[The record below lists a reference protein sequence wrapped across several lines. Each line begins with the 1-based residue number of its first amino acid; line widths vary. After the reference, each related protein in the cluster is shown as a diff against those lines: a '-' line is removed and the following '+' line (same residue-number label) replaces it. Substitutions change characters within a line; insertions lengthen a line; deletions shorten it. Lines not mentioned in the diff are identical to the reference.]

1 MLNKVTES
9 AIEAMSHINDGAT
22 ILIGGFGL
30 AGQPAELIDALI
42 ERNAKDLTI
51 VSNNAGNGETG
62 LALLLKSGCVRKIIC
77 SFPRQH
83 DSYIFDD
90 LYRAGKIELEVVPQG
105 TLAAR
110 MQAGGS
116 GLGAIYTPTAYG
128 TLLAEG
134 KETRTIDGKNY
145 VLEYPIK
152 ADFALIKA
160 FKGDRWGNLTYRKAA
175 RNFGP
180 IMAAASHHTIAQVSE
195 VVELG
200 ALDPEHIVTPGIFV
214 HEVVCIEGEAS

>member
-1 MLNKVTES
+1 MLNKVTAS
-9 AIEAMSHINDGAT
+9 AIEAMRHVKDGDT
-22 ILIGGFGL
+22 VLVGGFGL
-30 AGQPAELIDALI
+30 AGQPTELIDALI

-83 DSYIFDD
+83 DSYIFDA
-90 LYRAGKIELEVVPQG
+90 LYRAGEIELEVVPQG

-110 MQAGGS
+110 IQAGGS
-116 GLGAIYTPTAYG
+116 GLGAVYTPTGYG
-128 TLLAEG
+128 TLLTEG
-134 KETRTIDGKNY
+134 KETRTIDGVDY

-152 ADFALIKA
+152 ADVALIKA
-160 FKGDRWGNLTYRKAA
+160 YKGDRWGNLIYRKAA

-180 IMAAASHHTIAQVSE
+180 IMAAASKHTIAQVAE
-195 VVELG
+195 VVPLG
-200 ALDPEHIVTPGIFV
+200 DLDPEHIVTPSIFV
-214 HEVVCIEGEAS
+214 HEVVCIQGEQ